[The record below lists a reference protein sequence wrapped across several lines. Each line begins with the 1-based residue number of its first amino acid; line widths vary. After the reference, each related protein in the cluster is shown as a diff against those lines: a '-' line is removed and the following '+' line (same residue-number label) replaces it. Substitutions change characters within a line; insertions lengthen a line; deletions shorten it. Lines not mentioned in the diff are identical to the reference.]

1 MTSDVID
8 GQRAGAQLDA
18 GALRHQRRRLAAAP
32 EAPWLHREVAQRM
45 AERLPF
51 IKLQPR
57 SVLLWDAWLGASAQ
71 ALRAQYAQAEQLL
84 VEDEPA
90 LLARSQGLLKRGL
103 WSRLRGLAQ
112 GAAQGQALTPAQV
125 PAGVAE
131 LVWANMSLHAQAEPE
146 AVLRAWHEALAVDGF
161 LMFSCLGPDS
171 LVELRPLYAELG
183 WGLPAPPWLDMH
195 DIGDMLVH
203 GGFADP
209 VMDQERLSLTWADGE
224 ALLNDMRALGGNVAR
239 ARFAGLRGRQWR
251 SALLR
256 ALERL
261 KGPDGRLRLTV
272 ELVYG
277 HAFKAAPKL
286 QVQAETA
293 VSLEQ
298 MRAMVK
304 RPR

>member
-1 MTSDVID
+1 MTSDVMD

-51 IKLQPR
+51 IKLQPKT
-57 SVLLWDAWLGASAQ
+57 VLHWDAWLGAGVD

-84 VEDEPA
+84 VEDEQA

-103 WSRLRGLAQ
+103 WSRLRGSARE
-112 GAAQGQALTPAQV
+112 QALSPAQV

-131 LVWANMSLHAQAEPE
+131 LVWANMSLHAQAQPE
-146 AVLRAWHEALAVDGF
+146 TVLRAWHQALAVDGF

-171 LVELRPLYAELG
+171 LLELRPLYAELG
-183 WGLPAPPWLDMH
+183 WGQPAPPWLDMH

-224 ALLNDMRALGGNVAR
+224 ALLKDLRALGGNVAT
-239 ARFAGLRGRQWR
+239 ARFEGLRGREWR
-251 SALLR
+251 RALLQ

-304 RPR
+304 RQR